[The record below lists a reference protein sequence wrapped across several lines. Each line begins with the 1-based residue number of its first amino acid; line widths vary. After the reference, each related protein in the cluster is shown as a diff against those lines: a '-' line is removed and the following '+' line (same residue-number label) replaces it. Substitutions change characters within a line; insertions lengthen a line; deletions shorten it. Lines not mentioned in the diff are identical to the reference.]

1 MKIIVLA
8 YKCIKQLK
16 NIIFCRLSSII
27 TRILCHLNGIVFK
40 SGLSSSGT
48 PLIHISRNAQCHI
61 GRNFTMGNWS
71 VNSASGIYCKCK
83 IEVRKG
89 ATLNIGNNVGM
100 TATTIMCFNH
110 IEIGNNVMIGV
121 GTHIYDTNFHN
132 INPKDRIEKK
142 DPKDTVKTAPV
153 IIHDNVF
160 IGAFSIILK
169 GVTIGENSVIAAGSV
184 VTKSIPDNQ
193 IWGGNPAHFIKN
205 I

>member
-1 MKIIVLA
+1 
-8 YKCIKQLK
+8 
-16 NIIFCRLSSII
+16 
-27 TRILCHLNGIVFK
+27 
-40 SGLSSSGT
+40 
-48 PLIHISRNAQCHI
+48 
-61 GRNFTMGNWS
+61 
-71 VNSASGIYCKCK
+71 
-83 IEVRKG
+83 
-89 ATLNIGNNVGM
+89 M